1 MMVQCLRDAKA
12 CKNAAARAEAEA
24 SEYRRKA
31 EELLKN
37 AMAEAAMF
45 GGEVEDN
52 DAGNFCIDE

>member
-1 MMVQCLRDAKA
+1 MPKGDHDGD
-12 CKNAAARAEAEA
+12 
-24 SEYRRKA
+24 EYRRKA

-52 DAGNFCIDE
+52 DARNFCIDE